1 MNERSLR
8 EVRALLRTW
17 GVVRIAYGVVALFAP
32 RVIVKLLRVQPHP
45 DVRGFNAFLGSR
57 DIVIGAYSIAAA
69 SNGREMDAVALNQ
82 GCEANR
88 QSSSRTSLLICS
100 RLCSRCRSVA
110 ANAASPSRLRK
121 ALAIA
126 RCSRTTDFAYPR
138 GACGSSNRT

>member
-82 GCEANR
+82 GCEAIDTIALTQEIRAGRRADLFTIAGIGFNALGTVTWLR
-88 QSSSRTSLLICS
+88 SRGLM
-100 RLCSRCRSVA
+100 R
-110 ANAASPSRLRK
+110 
-121 ALAIA
+121 
-126 RCSRTTDFAYPR
+126 
-138 GACGSSNRT
+138 